1 MIRFLETSSRAK
13 AYRSDEFQREVGQI
27 LQRGRRDIRLFLDA
41 LLKADRVPVVA
52 PGPQQDAAVATEA
65 ARILSAV
72 ASRQIKAASVVRVTT
87 RILEMPHRCD
97 VVDRQREALAASAPK
112 RRGSFE
118 DDLAEALRTTWEASE
133 GMGVGLPYPPNV
145 TVTWNDGGTVLYG
158 RIQDIR
164 SKTTALYSNAAIPA
178 GLDGTWDY
186 VRTDAVG
193 GTVFSA
199 LSLLGFAE
207 CVRDAVRAD
216 ADDDDGGPA

>member
-1 MIRFLETSSRAK
+1 MIQFLETSSRAK

-27 LQRGRRDIRLFLDA
+27 LQRGRRDIRLFVDA

-72 ASRQIKAASVVRVTT
+72 ASRQTKAASVVRVTT

-97 VVDRQREALAASAPK
+97 VVDRQREAPAAPAPK
-112 RRGSFE
+112 HRGSFE

-133 GMGVGLPYPPNV
+133 GMGASLPYPPNV

-216 ADDDDGGPA
+216 GDDDDGGPA

>member
-1 MIRFLETSSRAK
+1 MIQFLETSSRAE

-27 LQRGRRDIRLFLDA
+27 LQRGRRDIRLFVDA

-87 RILEMPHRCD
+87 RILKMPHRCD
-97 VVDRQREALAASAPK
+97 VVARQREAPAAPAPK

-133 GMGVGLPYPPNV
+133 GMGAGLPYPPNV

-216 ADDDDGGPA
+216 GDDDDGGPA